1 MKCPQKCTVSHL
13 NVYIWNMTFK
23 PVIQNRWSTNSN
35 FLRISHQEW
44 TQRSTTCC
52 QLIEPP
58 STPSSSS
65 LTLRSRWRRTPWSTW
80 SAPWL
85 TMLALSIRCPVS
97 DMMVLVM
104 MMVVLVIVKSINIP
118 GNPWRGIPKGCDCEL
133 RKYFPSFRWLDI
145 LYSFAHEHHL
155 ISMLFNAHIKLFIL
169 INVQSLRL
177 QLKWVIS
184 SILDLI

>member
-13 NVYIWNMTFK
+13 NVYTYMKYDFQTWNSKSLKHKFK
-23 PVIQNRWSTNSN
+23 FP
-35 FLRISHQEW
+35 RISHQEW

-97 DMMVLVM
+97 DIVQNDGGLVM
-104 MMVVLVIVKSINIP
+104 VVVALVIVKTISIP
-118 GNPWRGIPKGCDCEL
+118 GNPWRGIPKWCDCEL
-133 RKYFPSFRWLDI
+133 RKYWQFWQEISCQCPPNLIYQYIYCINLLMIIDDWFQC
-145 LYSFAHEHHL
+145 HECQ
-155 ISMLFNAHIKLFIL
+155 II
-169 INVQSLRL
+169 
-177 QLKWVIS
+177 
-184 SILDLI
+184 